1 MLFQGS
7 IFPNPPKRNRFFLQ
21 INLIWKNIN
30 ISLEIKIAM
39 LKEMIC
45 NSLQSKTRLKIYSC
59 QKERSK
65 SDKKTSKKWLVGF
78 LKNCRWS
85 GKGKWNNWM
94 GGRDDIGLGRE
105 GGEVKL
111 IHEMFPNV
119 FRFIF
124 LVLWARRGWER
135 SNWFMKCS
143 PISILSP
150 LYLFTR
156 SKKFNQPPLE
166 LQNYRSSTSTIPN
179 SCNFCCSS
187 VWKIRMVISRKQK
200 ELMKILCWQNKW
212 MYLHISAYTRD
223 L

>member
-105 GGEVKL
+105 GSEVKL
-111 IHEMFPNV
+111 IHEMFPN
-119 FRFIF
+119 F
-124 LVLWARRGWER
+124 
-135 SNWFMKCS
+135 
-143 PISILSP
+143 
-150 LYLFTR
+150 
-156 SKKFNQPPLE
+156 
-166 LQNYRSSTSTIPN
+166 
-179 SCNFCCSS
+179 CSS
-187 VWKIRMVISRKQK
+187 ASLPFYPLSKIQPTPVRVAKCWKLQIFHFY
-200 ELMKILCWQNKW
+200 NP
-212 MYLHISAYTRD
+212 
-223 L
+223 